1 MAVKNSFG
9 SSITLTLFGES
20 HGLAVGAVLDGLC
33 PGMPVDEETIAALL
47 SRRRPSSGTDTARR
61 EPDAFQLVSGIWQ
74 GKTTGT
80 PLCILIPNQEQHS
93 GDYSVLL
100 GKARPAHADFAAYC
114 KYHGYEDARG
124 GGHFS
129 GRLLFPENFHP
140 RNSFPDVPAQKVFQ
154 KTDVSRASFLLTA
167 PGSFGSPSGLLI
179 PFCC

>member
-33 PGMPVDEETIAALL
+33 PGMPVDEETIVALL

-61 EPDAFQLVSGIWQ
+61 EPDAFQLVSGVWQ

-124 GGHFS
+124 G
-129 GRLLFPENFHP
+129 
-140 RNSFPDVPAQKVFQ
+140 
-154 KTDVSRASFLLTA
+154 
-167 PGSFGSPSGLLI
+167 
-179 PFCC
+179 